1 MDIRTRIFPIIA
13 DLAETAYQNNACI
26 SSAALMSSLEEQ
38 GLACLGNPDR
48 IARQIIQASHAMA
61 EAMEDSSLMDA
72 IASSF
77 TDKDGWPLLV
87 EEIPEGF
94 RIRA

>member
-13 DLAETAYQNNACI
+13 DLAETAYQNNAYI

-61 EAMEDSSLMDA
+61 EAMEDRDRKS
-72 IASSF
+72 
-77 TDKDGWPLLV
+77 V
-87 EEIPEGF
+87 V
-94 RIRA
+94 